1 MRRNTCVVA
10 VAALVLAACSSG
22 TASERA
28 KPTASADP
36 VHDKLAQVLDRGTLV
51 LFTDP
56 AYPPQSEA
64 VKGASRPPGTKC
76 LANQLTGPEMAGY
89 DAETGKA
96 VAEALGVEPCFVTP
110 SWTEVT
116 SGNWG
121 DRWDVAWGSG
131 AITADRMSRLY
142 VTLPSYTTPAV
153 VFVKKSSPIKH
164 LSELSGHT
172 VGACAGCTMQQ
183 YLEGTLELPGVR
195 TTLAFS
201 APKIVTYNTEVP
213 GLKAVGAGKL
223 DAFLC
228 SEPVGAG
235 EIAAGIP
242 LRMLPEPAYQT
253 FKTGYVDRTSGLS
266 ATAFVARINAIVKK
280 LHADGTMARLSLM
293 SFDKDYATEA
303 ASFDMAGLS
312 QKVR

>member
-1 MRRNTCVVA
+1 MRRDTIGLA
-10 VAALVLAACSSG
+10 AAALLLAACSSG
-22 TASERA
+22 TTIEHTAT
-28 KPTASADP
+28 TASADP

-56 AYPPQSEA
+56 AYPPQSEE
-64 VKGASRPPGTKC
+64 VKGAARPAGTKC
-76 LANQLTGPEMAGY
+76 LANQLTGPQMTGY

-96 VAEALGVEPCFVTP
+96 VAKALGVEPCFVTP

-131 AITADRMSRLY
+131 AINADRMSRLY

-153 VFVKKSSPIKH
+153 VFVATSSPIKH
-164 LSELSGHT
+164 LSELSGHP

-183 YLEGTLELPGVR
+183 YLEGTLQLPGVV
-195 TTLAFS
+195 TKPAFTPS
-201 APKIVTYNTEVP
+201 KIVTYDTEVP

-235 EIAAGIP
+235 EIAAGVP
-242 LRMLPEPAYQT
+242 LRQLPEPAYQT
-253 FKTGYVDRTSGLS
+253 FKTGYVDRSSGLS
-266 ATAFVARINAIVKK
+266 ATAFVARLDKILAQ
-280 LHADGTMARLSLM
+280 LHADGTMARLSQQA
-293 SFDKDYATEA
+293 FGKDYATDA
-303 ASFDMAGLS
+303 ATFDIAALG
-312 QKVR
+312 QKVS